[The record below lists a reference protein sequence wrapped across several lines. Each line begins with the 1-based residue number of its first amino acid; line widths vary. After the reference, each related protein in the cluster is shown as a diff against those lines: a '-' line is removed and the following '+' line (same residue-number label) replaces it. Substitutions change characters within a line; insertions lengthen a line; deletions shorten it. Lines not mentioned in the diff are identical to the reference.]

1 MNFQI
6 SGEGIRLQQKCR
18 RLAADFAT
26 QAATHDRE
34 ASHPLENYAAL
45 RREGF
50 YALNVPKE
58 KGGGGVGLLGHSLAV
73 EELAQGCPAT
83 ALSFNMHLSIVGPL
97 LESPTIPPLT
107 KQRIVD
113 LVVKEK
119 KLIVG
124 NFSEPRT
131 SGLLGTYQ
139 PSTRARRV
147 AGGYQITGRKAFAS
161 MPEAADCCAGA
172 SRRSR

>member
-1 MNFQI
+1 M
-6 SGEGIRLQQKCR
+6 
-18 RLAADFAT
+18 
-26 QAATHDRE
+26 
-34 ASHPLENYAAL
+34 ENYAAL

-58 KGGGGVGLLGHSLAV
+58 MGGGGVGLLGYSLAA
-73 EELAQGCPAT
+73 EELAQGCAAT

-97 LESPTIPPLT
+97 LESPTVLPLT

-113 LVVKEK
+113 LVVKAE
-119 KLIVG
+119 KLIAG
-124 NFSEPRT
+124 NFSELRM

-139 PSTRARRV
+139 PSRRARRV
-147 AGGYQITGRKAFAS
+147 AGGYQITGRKALAS
-161 MPEAADCCAGA
+161 TLEAADCCAGA